1 MESVRAAA
9 FLSGADDPRFDSR
22 WVGGGGYGSGRI
34 AEDVVSRL
42 GPVARGKR
50 YVGYSDA
57 GFLMAGLCGAGFAKV
72 AHGPMP
78 QDVKREGGEAAVHR
92 SLSWLV
98 DRSTGALDPSV
109 EENTRHA
116 AFTITVF
123 SQLLDTP
130 PHTDLP
136 GPVRILEVVSE
147 PTLTVS
153 GSGWE
158 RGWHFV

>member
-57 GFLMAGLCGAGFAKV
+57 GYLLAGLYGAGFAKV

-92 SLSWLV
+92 SLYWLV
-98 DRSTGALDPSV
+98 DRSTGAL
-109 EENTRHA
+109 ERRAGENTRPA
-116 AFTITVF
+116 AVNLTVF
-123 SQLLDTP
+123 RQLHGPALQPALT
-130 PHTDLP
+130 
-136 GPVRILEVVSE
+136 GPVLKPAGVY
-147 PTLTVS
+147 
-153 GSGWE
+153 GE
-158 RGWHFV
+158 RNAARRGESV